1 MFQGEEDHN
10 LLFHSV
16 KSGNK
21 QAFDVVLKRSDV
33 NWQNDKG
40 TPREEGGHNKHL
52 LLFPNMLISLSYSY
66 IISSGTSALYSA
78 VKEKKHNITEAL
90 LKAGASPSPK
100 LKKDGSTPLHIS
112 AYYKAKDLG
121 IAELLLQYKADANA
135 Q

>member
-1 MFQGEEDHN
+1 M
-10 LLFHSV
+10 
-16 KSGNK
+16 
-21 QAFDVVLKRSDV
+21 
-33 NWQNDKG
+33 
-40 TPREEGGHNKHL
+40 
-52 LLFPNMLISLSYSY
+52 
-66 IISSGTSALYSA
+66 
-78 VKEKKHNITEAL
+78 KEKKHNFTEAL